1 MKRLAVIVLWSTI
14 LFVAR
19 SSAETS
25 PIQVLLLDGQSAGP
39 YHNWQLTTRVLKKEL
54 EDSGRFRVTVATSP
68 QSGGDF
74 SDFKPE
80 FRKYQVIVFNYDAPD
95 WPADLRL
102 QFERYIDNG
111 GGLVVVHAA
120 DNAFPNW
127 PAFNQMIGIGGW
139 RERKEGAG
147 PLWYFK
153 DGKLV
158 SDTSPGSAGSHGNR
172 LPFQIEARVPEHPIM
187 KGLPRVWM
195 HAADE
200 LYATLRGPGK
210 DMTVLATAHS
220 DPNNKGTGR
229 DEPML
234 MVLNYGRG
242 RIFHT
247 TLGHDV
253 AALSDVG
260 FIATFLRGTEW
271 AATGKVTQK
280 VPPGFPTADTVSFRV
295 DIAEMDPAFTKGQVM
310 VSGGSGSKGQPAAVA
325 ESLGVFEGQSDVGS
339 VTPPGNLV
347 YDPAAGT
354 YSITAAGANL
364 WSTVDAFHFVWK
376 QVSGDVSL
384 TADIDFPT
392 KTGNPNP
399 HRKALLM
406 FRQSLDT
413 DGVYADAAQHGSGLT
428 ALQYRLAQGATTQ
441 DIELDVSS
449 PKRLRLEKRGDTIT
463 MFLSM
468 GSEPMHQVGSSI
480 KLQLR
485 EPFYVGLGVCS
496 HDVKVAEKAV
506 FSKVELKTLPPAKV
520 GNLAL
525 YSTLQ
530 TIGTEDNSR
539 RAMVYTTRGRFEA
552 PNWSR
557 DGSTLLFN
565 QDGKIMKVSASGGI
579 PDAVNVGSA
588 SRCNGSHGLS
598 PDGKW
603 LAITCSMPDKPESR
617 IYVIPSNGGT
627 PRLITEHPNS
637 YWHSWSPNGKTMV
650 FSRPDHGSL
659 NIYAISAE
667 GGEERALTAGNGVS
681 DDPDYSPDGKWIY
694 FNSDRGGS
702 MQIWRMRPDGSDP
715 EQVTS
720 DELVNWTPHISPDG
734 KSMVFLSYEK
744 GVTGHPANKDVVL
757 RIMSMD
763 DKKVRVLVNIVGGS
777 GTINV
782 PSWAHDSHHL
792 AFVSYQM
799 LPAEEDEAT
808 SEGSPQPK

>member
-1 MKRLAVIVLWSTI
+1 MKRLGFTILWSTI
-14 LFVAR
+14 LFVST
-19 SSAETS
+19 SSAQTN
-25 PIQVLLLDGQSAGP
+25 PIRVMLLDGQSAGT
-39 YHNWQLTTRVLKKEL
+39 YHNWQLTTPVLKKEL
-54 EDSGRFRVTVATSP
+54 EDSGRFQVTVATSP
-68 QSGGDF
+68 KSDGDF
-74 SDFKPE
+74 SSFKPE
-80 FRKYQVIVFNYDAPD
+80 FSKYQVIVLNYDAPD
-95 WPADLRL
+95 WPADLRT
-102 QFERYIDNG
+102 QFEHYIEDG
-111 GGLVVVHAA
+111 GGLVIVHAS

-127 PAFNQMIGIGGW
+127 PAFNQMTGIGGW
-139 RERKEGAG
+139 RGRNETAG

-172 LPFQIEARVPEHPIM
+172 LPFQIETRAPEHPIM
-187 KGLPRVWM
+187 KGLPHVWM

-220 DPNNKGTGR
+220 DPNNKGTGH

-234 MVLNYGRG
+234 MVLNYGKG

-260 FIATFLRGTEW
+260 FITIFQRGTEW

-280 VPPGFPTADTVSFRV
+280 IPAGFPTADTVSYRV
-295 DIAEMDPAFTKGQVM
+295 DIAEMDPAFGKASAAAPPKPSTP
-310 VSGGSGSKGQPAAVA
+310 SPPGSA
-325 ESLGVFEGQSDVGS
+325 SLGIFEGQSDVGS
-339 VTPPGNLV
+339 VTPPGTLV
-347 YDPAAGT
+347 YDPAEHT
-354 YSITAAGANL
+354 YTIVAAGANL

-376 QVSGDVSL
+376 KISGDISL
-384 TADIDFPT
+384 TADIDFPI

-406 FRQSLDT
+406 FRQSLDA
-413 DGVYADAAQHGSGLT
+413 DGVYADAAQHGAGLT
-428 ALQYRLAQGATTQ
+428 ALQYRQAAGATTQ

-468 GSEPMHQVGSSI
+468 GSEPIHQVGASI
-480 KLQLR
+480 KLHMQ

-496 HDVKVAEKAV
+496 HDEKVVEKAV
-506 FSKVELKTLPPAKV
+506 FSNVELKALPPATSD
-520 GNLAL
+520 NLAL

-530 TIGTEDNSR
+530 TVGIDDPR
-539 RAMVYTTRGRFEA
+539 RQIIYTTQGRFEA
-552 PNWSR
+552 PNWTK
-557 DGSTLLFN
+557 DGNALLFN
-565 QDGKIMKVSASGGI
+565 QDGKIMKIPIGGGT
-579 PDAVNVGSA
+579 PDAINIGA
-588 SRCNGSHGLS
+588 TTRCNGSHGLS

-603 LAITCSMPDKPESR
+603 LAISCSMPEKPESR
-617 IYVIPSNGGT
+617 IYIVPSSGGT

-637 YWHSWSPNGKTMV
+637 YWHSWSPDGKTLL
-650 FSRPDHGSL
+650 FTRPDHGSL

-667 GGEERALTAGNGVS
+667 GGEEKALTSGNGVS
-681 DDPDYSPDGKWIY
+681 DDPDYSPDGKYIY
-694 FNSDRGGS
+694 FNSDRSGG
-702 MQIWRMRPDGSDP
+702 MEIWRMRPDGSEP
-715 EQVTS
+715 EQVTF
-720 DELVNWTPHISPDG
+720 DDLVNWTPHMSPDG

-744 GVTGHPANKDVVL
+744 GVTGHPANKDVSL

-763 DKKVRVLVNIVGGS
+763 DKKIKVLVNIVGGA

-782 PSWAHDSHHL
+782 PSWAPDSHHL

-799 LPAEEDEAT
+799 LPADHA
-808 SEGSPQPK
+808 SGQ